1 MKTYI
6 HLFFCC
12 LLFLACFAWSS
23 ESFRVE
29 VKDEQPTNNDI
40 LGLRMRIIN
49 NSGQQYN
56 NVQVKY
62 YLKKQPTD
70 NLVLDLFYLEG
81 MSAQLEQIDNTTAVL
96 KVGISVL
103 GQGTIP
109 NADGISIGIRRSG
122 WGSLHVVPS
131 LLII

>member
-70 NLVLDLFYLEG
+70 NLVLDLLASESVVQVG
-81 MSAQLEQIDNTTAVL
+81 DRSIRKTNPIIPAVYSR
-96 KVGISVL
+96 K
-103 GQGTIP
+103 
-109 NADGISIGIRRSG
+109 R
-122 WGSLHVVPS
+122 
-131 LLII
+131 